1 MNIRHFDI
9 TKISVLFQYATILHA
24 VMLLLCSRVPDN
36 LSMQGVYKE
45 FQCQVNF
52 HLALQITITKFSSNL
67 TCNVTVPVGFLPE
80 TPSLLHRGLFRAALT
95 VKVSWP
101 WVWGR
106 GKKRQR
112 AGNAGKGKE
121 SSCKLYK
128 LHKFPV
134 HTPKLNIIKNFP

>member
-9 TKISVLFQYATILHA
+9 TKISVIFQYAIILHA

-67 TCNVTVPVGFLPE
+67 TCNVTVPVGFFTRDPLSP
-80 TPSLLHRGLFRAALT
+80 PQRPLSCCFDCKGFLAMGLGEREKTAACGEC
-95 VKVSWP
+95 W
-101 WVWGR
+101 
-106 GKKRQR
+106 
-112 AGNAGKGKE
+112 KGE
-121 SSCKLYK
+121 REFL
-128 LHKFPV
+128 
-134 HTPKLNIIKNFP
+134 